1 MLTTDR
7 DRLRESVDDLAD
19 RLGRN
24 RGSLIPILQDVKKN
38 YSGVDSYAMQ
48 VIADV
53 LGIHP
58 VEVFSVATFYAF
70 LHPEKDG
77 RFVFRLC
84 RTLACELQGKEQI
97 ASQLQTDL
105 GLDFGQTS
113 ADGAFTLEWA
123 ACMGMCDQGPA
134 LLVNDKVYTRLTA
147 ESVRQIVEE
156 CRQDA
161 AGFSTERVEERLV

>member
-7 DRLRESVDDLAD
+7 DRLRESVDALAD

-38 YSGVDSYAMQ
+38 HSAVDSYAMQ
-48 VIADV
+48 VIADA

-70 LHPEKDG
+70 LHPEKEG

-84 RTLACELQGKEQI
+84 RTLSCDLQGKDQI
-97 ASQLQTDL
+97 ARELQNGL

-113 ADGAFTLEWA
+113 PDGNFTLEWA

-134 LLVNDKVYTRLTA
+134 LLVNDNVYTRLTA
-147 ESVRQIVEE
+147 ESVRQIVDE
-156 CRQDA
+156 CRQNTG
-161 AGFSTERVEERLV
+161 GFATQRAEEHLV

>member
-48 VIADV
+48 VIADA

-70 LHPEKDG
+70 LHPEKEG

-84 RTLACELQGKEQI
+84 RTLSCDLQGKEQV
-97 ASQLQTDL
+97 ARQLQNEL

-113 ADGAFTLEWA
+113 ADEFFVSAPA
-123 ACMGMCDQGPA
+123 ARKGVKVENHSLCEPLVILKHFPA
-134 LLVNDKVYTRLTA
+134 HKGVPAK
-147 ESVRQIVEE
+147 
-156 CRQDA
+156 
-161 AGFSTERVEERLV
+161 